1 MNLISLVGM
10 ASGSNRLRVVW
21 VETTHLGCCYP
32 KFSANAVHPLL
43 STHEL
48 ILPLPGSTAA
58 SVARPPWFTCGWSKF
73 FLLAGVA
80 LFESTTSSST
90 AKPIQ
95 QGVKNFEP
103 TAAIATGGKRWLPNL
118 ATEGYGS
125 SMSGVSAKQ
134 IKRLEGDARM
144 AALEIAGRSP
154 AEARAQ
160 QTRVSLVGDGRKWRI
175 TNLQKAVRVMASWR

>member
-1 MNLISLVGM
+1 M
-10 ASGSNRLRVVW
+10 
-21 VETTHLGCCYP
+21 
-32 KFSANAVHPLL
+32 
-43 STHEL
+43 
-48 ILPLPGSTAA
+48 
-58 SVARPPWFTCGWSKF
+58 
-73 FLLAGVA
+73 
-80 LFESTTSSST
+80 
-90 AKPIQ
+90 
-95 QGVKNFEP
+95 
-103 TAAIATGGKRWLPNL
+103 PNL

>member
-1 MNLISLVGM
+1 MIRMRGDFSETRLNT
-10 ASGSNRLRVVW
+10 NRQKGGFV
-21 VETTHLGCCYP
+21 
-32 KFSANAVHPLL
+32 
-43 STHEL
+43 
-48 ILPLPGSTAA
+48 PGSTTA
-58 SVARPPWFTCGWSKF
+58 SVTPPPWLTCGWSTF

-80 LFESTTSSST
+80 IFESTTSSST

-103 TAAIATGGKRWLPNL
+103 TATIATGGKRWLPNL